1 MITIEKLVNNNK
13 EKFAVCNLGTK
24 RIEIQHDM
32 IADKYILVT
41 KHKRTVKTEFQ
52 LNENDLKKVQTKI
65 NKLYQQT
72 IDDLV
77 ASGNPIPPMYF
88 QVNENTH
95 GIRSNKEWL
104 FARLDFLDK
113 GQKES
118 GWDKKPI
125 LYTHGFSFMNPTTHN
140 KPISIDE
147 AKRIIN
153 ENSWW
158 DAQEDVNAIYINTFS
173 ENDMY

>member
-1 MITIEKLVNNNK
+1 MNTIEKLLNKNK
-13 EKFAVCNLGTK
+13 EKFTVCNLGTK

-32 IADKYILVT
+32 IADKYILIT
-41 KHKRTVKTEFQ
+41 KRKRTVRTGFQ
-52 LNENDLKKVQTKI
+52 LNEKDLEKVQTKI
-65 NKLYQQT
+65 SKLYQQT

-104 FARLDFLDK
+104 IARLDFLDK
-113 GQKES
+113 GQKQY
-118 GWDKKPI
+118 GWGKKSI
-125 LYTHGFSFMNPTTHN
+125 LYTHGYSFMNPTTYN
-140 KPISIDE
+140 KPVSIDE
-147 AKRIIN
+147 AKKIIN

-158 DAQEDVNAIYINTFS
+158 DAHEDENAIYINTFS

>member
-1 MITIEKLVNNNK
+1 MKNINEFIESNK
-13 EKFAVCNLGTK
+13 EQFTVCNLGTK

-41 KHKRTVKTEFQ
+41 KRKRTVKTKFQ
-52 LNENDLKKVQTKI
+52 LNEKDFEKVQTKI

-72 IDDLV
+72 INDLV

-95 GIRSNKEWL
+95 GIKSNKEWL
-104 FARLDFLDK
+104 LARLDFLDK

-118 GWDKKPI
+118 GWGKKPI

-140 KPISIDE
+140 KPVSIDE